1 MNALEFLI
9 KNGSPSSVQQIRRE
23 NYKLTSLMNFSF
35 TEAGLDRGKAVREK
49 INLIL
54 DLLNNEELLQRER
67 KEAFDY
73 R

>member
-1 MNALEFLI
+1 
-9 KNGSPSSVQQIRRE
+9 
-23 NYKLTSLMNFSF
+23 MNFSF